1 MVKIVVDC
9 FGGDRS
15 PGANIDGALLAL
27 SAASDLR
34 LILTGDEQKIKD
46 ALSGRDYD
54 ADRIEILHAPEIID
68 CHDKPTD
75 AVRLKRESSMMK
87 GIRLLRE
94 DDTVRG
100 LVSTGSTGALV
111 AASLLRIGR
120 IPGVIR
126 PAFCPVLPDLHGGI
140 VGICDSGANVDITPD
155 HLFQYA
161 VMGSVYLSETMGV
174 EKPRVGLLNVGA
186 EAEKGDDLRK
196 RTYPL
201 LSESPDINFVGNAE
215 GRDVF
220 SGDFDLIVCDGF
232 SGNVLI
238 KSVEGTSLSLLK
250 RLKNDIG
257 SKLRYK
263 LGALLMKQ
271 MFLDEKELMN
281 YQNYGGSVML
291 GTSKT
296 VVKGHGSS
304 NARAVKECIMQA
316 YRMENA
322 SVNEKIES
330 ILGKAEQTNA

>member
-15 PGANIDGALLAL
+15 PGVNVEGAVRAL
-27 SAASDLR
+27 EKEKDLY
-34 LILTGDEQKIKD
+34 LV
-46 ALSGRDYD
+46 LSGDGERIRNLLDEYSPD
-54 ADRIEILHAPEIID
+54 ASRLDILHAPDVID

-87 GIRLLRE
+87 AIKLLRE
-94 DDTVRG
+94 DNTVRG

-111 AASLLRIGR
+111 AAALLRIGR

-126 PAFCPVLPDLHGGI
+126 PAFCPILPNLHGG
-140 VGICDSGANVDITPD
+140 VLGICDSGANVDITPD
-155 HLFQYA
+155 HLLQYA

-186 EAEKGDDLRK
+186 EAEKGDELRK
-196 RTYPL
+196 QAYKKL
-201 LSESPDINFVGNAE
+201 ASCPDINFSGNAE

-238 KSVEGTSLSLLK
+238 KSVEGTSLALLK
-250 RLKNDIG
+250 RLKSDIG
-257 SKLRYK
+257 SKFRYK
-263 LGALLMKQ
+263 LGALFMKQ

-304 NARAVKECIMQA
+304 NTRAVTECILQA
-316 YRMENA
+316 YRMESA

-330 ILGKAEQTNA
+330 ILGKVENND